1 MISDHIGHDV
11 EVVTYANGHN
21 GNASIE
27 CNDCH
32 EVLSWEEKDQG
43 NPNLTPQ
50 GRHTMC
56 DVKIIP
62 IGLCNSILNFNPKYL
77 A

>member
-1 MISDHIGHDV
+1 MPLIKEHIGHDV

-32 EVLSWEEKDQG
+32 EVLACEEE
-43 NPNLTPQ
+43 
-50 GRHTMC
+50 
-56 DVKIIP
+56 
-62 IGLCNSILNFNPKYL
+62 
-77 A
+77 